1 MSFND
6 SLRLIQADLHYYQTG
21 DGPIAAQVRG
31 AYLDG
36 DHPITLTALH
46 EKIKGVVESFDL
58 RRVQDAAAFDLA
70 DGESLTILAR
80 QQGNIV
86 AAGVYEVSQAA
97 TAVGLILLPRAT
109 SNLLLHQIEV
119 DFWQLT
125 EIDAAGRPVAQPDE
139 DGGEEGDHAATRC

>member
-1 MSFND
+1 MTSFND
-6 SLRLIQADLHYYQTG
+6 SLHLVEVDLHYYQAG
-21 DGPIAAQVRG
+21 DGPVAAHLRA
-31 AYLDG
+31 AYLDN
-36 DHPITLTALH
+36 DQITLTTIH
-46 EKIKGVVESFDL
+46 EKINGETDSFDIW
-58 RRVQDAAAFDLA
+58 RTEGAAAFDLA

-80 QQGNIV
+80 QQGSIL

-125 EIDAAGRPVAQPDE
+125 EIDAAGQPVQQE
-139 DGGEEGDHAATRC
+139 QEEEGDDAAGC